1 MANDPDPL
9 TDVRARIDTID
20 REIVALLARRHQE
33 VERARR
39 AKAARG
45 APHRDHARE
54 AAAVSKWRDAAEGA
68 GLDPD
73 AVAQVAR
80 AVVGVDLAP
89 GLVAV
94 ALFVRAPVPG
104 RTKTRLA
111 ATVGDVAAADWY
123 AACAKHVWNEIVS
136 VAGAVAEAWVA
147 DPADHA
153 EVQRW
158 LGAQRVR
165 PQPPGDLGVKQA
177 AAVAA
182 AFAAGHRGALLVASD
197 TPDVSKEYVHSAIV
211 ALRKHDVVLGPA
223 ADGGYALLGLAAP
236 PGDLFDGVAWSTS
249 SVAATLRERAAA
261 RGWSITELDPLIDV
275 DTHDDMLAWARQ
287 ASRAH
292 PLRLRLPQGASAAPR
307 AITP

>member
-9 TDVRARIDTID
+9 TNVRDRIDSID
-20 REIVALLARRHQE
+20 REIVALLASRHQE
-33 VERARR
+33 VRRARS
-39 AKAARG
+39 AKADRG
-45 APHRDHARE
+45 APHRDQARE
-54 AAAVSKWRDAAEGA
+54 AAAVSKWIAAAEAA

-80 AVVGVDLAP
+80 TVVGVDLAP
-89 GLVAV
+89 GLVSV

-111 ATVGDVAAADWY
+111 ATVGDAAAAAWY

-136 VAGAVAEAWVA
+136 IGGAMTEAWVA
-147 DPADHA
+147 DPADEA
-153 EVQRW
+153 EVRRW
-158 LGAQRVR
+158 LGAESVR

-177 AAVAA
+177 AAVGA
-182 AFAAGHRGALLVASD
+182 AFAAGHRGAILVASD
-197 TPDVSKEYVHSAIV
+197 TPDVSQSYVRSAIV

-223 ADGGYALLGLAAP
+223 ADGGYALLGLATP
-236 PGDLFDGVAWSTS
+236 PGDLFDDVAWSTG
-249 SVAATLRERAAA
+249 SVAETIRARAAT
-261 RGWSITELDPLIDV
+261 RGWSIAELDPLIDV

-292 PLRLRLPQGASAAPR
+292 TLRQHLPQGASAAPSD
-307 AITP
+307 ITP